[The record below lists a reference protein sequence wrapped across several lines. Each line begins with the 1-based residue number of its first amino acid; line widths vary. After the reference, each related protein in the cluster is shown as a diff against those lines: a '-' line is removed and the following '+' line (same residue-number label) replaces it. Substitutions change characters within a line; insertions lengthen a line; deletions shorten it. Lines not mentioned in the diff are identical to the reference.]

1 MRTPLYF
8 ALAALLCGGGT
19 GLAAGSV
26 HLRLDHSA
34 RAALARSGVQP
45 LSVVNYGSFQI
56 LELRPEEAA
65 RLLAA
70 GASPLPQ
77 LGRIRFNQVDFD
89 PLRDPPRSSAHELP
103 LNAEGAGLHLV
114 QFDLPVRPAWREAV
128 QAHGLRL
135 LQPYPGE
142 TYLVWGTPAAVASAA
157 RAPHVRWQGGFLP
170 QYKINPD
177 LNARRDR
184 IGNVDVHFYNDGDV
198 ESVLRQL
205 RKLGAEVL
213 QHAPAQPDQAFFDA
227 WITVDASQLAAIAAL
242 PQVVAL
248 AYASPRPHYEDEMAA
263 QIVAGNY
270 VGGAPQT
277 GYLPWL
283 SSFGYDGSGVT
294 WAVADTGVDL
304 GHPDLAPRLQGGLS
318 LSGCAA
324 PNGDDEASG
333 GHGTHVA
340 GIIAGL
346 GLGDGAGS
354 AVDEDDPAGFRYG
367 QGLAPGAGLFP
378 LCNGA
383 AWPPAGGWQTLSRLS
398 LQGNAVGMN
407 ASWATGEG
415 TAHGYQASERTFD
428 LMVRDGDFLAPG
440 NQPFMIA
447 FSAGNSGPGPTT
459 LTAPKEAK
467 NAISTA
473 ASLNFRI
480 GAIDTIA
487 DFSSRGPAVDGRVLP
502 TISAPGDQIAST
514 MRRAGAAQC
523 GVPIPG
529 SSAHYAL
536 CSGTSM
542 AAPQVSGTLAALT
555 QWWRINHGGTP
566 SPALAKALLVN
577 GALDIGAADIPN
589 NAEGWGRINLR
600 RSATNLAQ
608 RHVIDQSVVL
618 DGPGA
623 VHSINLH
630 VVESSRPV
638 RITLAW
644 TDAAGAVGAN
654 PALVNDLD
662 LEVAHG
668 ADIYRGNVLS
678 AGQSVA
684 GGSADTKNNVENIF
698 LPAGIAGTLKLSVRA
713 SALPGD
719 GIPGNGDASDQDFAL
734 VCDNCAAAPG
744 YVLSARPTAQAICAT
759 SNANFSLGSSAV
771 LGFSG
776 TIAFSASNVPAGATV
791 SATPASVNA
800 GDASTITFAPGSV
813 AAGNYSFNIDA
824 SASSG
829 SQTRLFD
836 VSVTTSAPVSPTLD
850 LPGNGASE
858 VALKPTLSWQAVDQA
873 GDYVVEIASDP
884 DFNTLVFTRNVSAAS
899 TNLTLPQELAS
910 ASLYYW
916 RVRSSNI
923 CGAGANSPVFTFR
936 TALGPGDCS
945 ALQTPHPLYAS
956 DVEGDMSAW
965 STAGSSGASTWTV
978 STARP
983 QSPTRSWL
991 ATDLTSLSDQ
1001 RLISPPISLPVGEL
1015 PLSLSFASD
1024 LNLEARS
1031 ASSCWDGGL
1040 LEISTNDGASWTQ
1053 ITNAQLLTDPY
1064 TGAANAGPAA
1074 GLPVWCGTRP
1084 YRKSV
1089 VDLQHYAGQT
1099 VRLRFRVSTDS
1110 AEGLEPHGWYVDDI
1124 RVKSCQF
1131 TGSEAIFVDGFEDG
1145 AGIRD

>member
-1 MRTPLYF
+1 MRTSLYL
-8 ALAALLCGGGT
+8 ALAALLCGSGT
-19 GLAAGSV
+19 ALATGTV
-26 HLRLDHSA
+26 HVRLDHDT
-34 RAALARSGVQP
+34 RAALERSGIRP
-45 LSVVNYGSFQI
+45 LSAVNYGSFQI
-56 LELRPEEAA
+56 VEVRPGDAE

-70 GASPLPQ
+70 GASPLPE

-89 PLRDPPRSSAHELP
+89 PLRTPPPGRADELP
-103 LNAEGAGLHLV
+103 LSAAGAGLHLL

-128 QAHGLRL
+128 EAAGLRL
-135 LQPYPGE
+135 LQPYPGQAF
-142 TYLVWGTPAAVASAA
+142 LVWGTPEAAAA
-157 RAPHVRWQGGFLP
+157 AAHAPHVRWQGGFLP
-170 QYKINPD
+170 QYKVNPD
-177 LNARRDR
+177 LHARQGR

-198 ESVLRQL
+198 EAVLRQL

-227 WITVDASQLAAIAAL
+227 WIRVDAGQLAAIAEL

-248 AYASPRPHYEDEMAA
+248 AYASPQPQYEDEMAA

-270 VGGAPQT
+270 DQAGQPLT

-283 SSFGYDGSGVT
+283 TGFGYDGSGVN
-294 WAVADTGVDL
+294 WAVVDTGVDL

-318 LSGCAA
+318 LSGCAG
-324 PNGDDEASG
+324 PNGDDETGG

-346 GLGDGAGS
+346 GLGDGADNLI
-354 AVDEDDPAGFRYG
+354 DEDDPAGFRYG

-378 LCNGA
+378 LCTGT

-398 LQGNAVGMN
+398 LEGNAVGMN

-428 LMVRDGDFLAPG
+428 LMVRDGDFLTPG

-447 FSAGNSGPGPTT
+447 FSAGNSGPGAST

-473 ASLNFRI
+473 ASLNFRV
-480 GAIDTIA
+480 GAIDAIA

-502 TISAPGDQIAST
+502 TVSAPGDQIAST

-523 GVPIPG
+523 GLPIPG
-529 SSAHYAL
+529 TSSHYAL

-542 AAPQVSGTLAALT
+542 AAPQVSGALAVLT
-555 QWWRINHGGTP
+555 QWWRINHGGSP

-577 GALDIGAADIPN
+577 GALDMGAADVPN
-589 NAEGWGRINLR
+589 NSEGWGRINLR
-600 RSATNLAQ
+600 RSATRLAQ
-608 RHVIDQSVVL
+608 RHVIDQSETL
-618 DGPGA
+618 DAPGA
-623 VHSINLH
+623 VHTTNLQ
-630 VVESSRPV
+630 VVEGSRPV

-662 LEVAHG
+662 LEVTHG
-668 ADIYRGNVLS
+668 ADSYRGNVLS
-678 AGQSVA
+678 AGVSVP
-684 GGSADTKNNVENIF
+684 GGSPDTRNNVESIF
-698 LPAGIAGTLKLSVRA
+698 LPAGTAGTLSLSVRA

-719 GIPGNGDASDQDFAL
+719 GIPGNADASDQDFAL

-744 YVLSARPTAQAICAT
+744 YVLSVRPTAQAICAT
-759 SNANFSLGSSAV
+759 ANASFSLGTAGV

-776 TIAFSASNVPAGATV
+776 PIALSASNVPAGASV

-813 AAGNYSFNIDA
+813 AAGDYSFNIDA
-824 SASSG
+824 SASTG
-829 SQTRLFD
+829 NQTRLFD
-836 VSVTTSAPVSPTLD
+836 VRVTTAVPGTPQLS
-850 LPGNGASE
+850 LPGDGAGDI
-858 VALKPTLSWQAVDQA
+858 ALRPTLSWQAVAQA
-873 GDYVVEIASDP
+873 GGYVVEVATDP
-884 DFNTLVFTRNVSAAS
+884 DFNTLLHTQLVSAAS
-899 TNLTLPQELAS
+899 TSLALPQELAS
-910 ASLYYW
+910 DTQYYW

-923 CGAGANSPVFTFR
+923 CGGGANSPVFTFR
-936 TALGPGDCS
+936 TALGPGDCN
-945 ALQTPHPLYAS
+945 ALQKPSVIYAS
-956 DVEGDMSAW
+956 DVEGDLSGW
-965 STAGSSGASTWTV
+965 STSGSSGASTWSV

-991 ATDLTSLSDQ
+991 AADLTTLSDQ
-1001 RLISPPISLPVGEL
+1001 RLISPPISLPAGEL
-1015 PLSLSFASD
+1015 PLTLSFASD
-1024 LNLEARS
+1024 LNLEPRS
-1031 ASSCWDGGL
+1031 AASCWDGGL

-1053 ITNAQLLTDPY
+1053 FMNAQLLTDPY
-1064 TGAANAGPAA
+1064 TGAANAGPAI

-1124 RVKSCQF
+1124 RVKSCQSNAPD
-1131 TGSEAIFVDGFEDG
+1131 GIFATGFEL
-1145 AGIRD
+1145 AGNRN